1 MESLLLVFLTSFFVG
16 MSGALTP
23 GPVLLVTITETA
35 RRGFMAGPA
44 IALGH
49 GLLELITVV
58 LLTLGVSQVLRVGMV
73 PGLVGLLG
81 GAFLLWMAYR
91 MLRGVAR
98 LSLSSV
104 LLERGSGFAA
114 GPVIAGITASLA
126 NPYWLV
132 WWATVG
138 ASFIV
143 NTVSFGF
150 LGVATFYLG
159 HVSADLVWLAF
170 VAGLITTGRR
180 LMTDRVYRGIIVA
193 CAIFL
198 VALGLFFMLSGAATI
213 MGLELISLAQT

>member
-44 IALGH
+44 PTPGDGPLGR
-49 GLLELITVV
+49 GAAGG
-58 LLTLGVSQVLRVGMV
+58 LTLGVSQILRVGIV

-81 GAFLLWMAYR
+81 GAFLLWMAHG
-91 MLRGVAR
+91 MLRGVGH
-98 LSLSSV
+98 LSLSNV
-104 LLERGSGFAA
+104 LLERGSSLAA
-114 GPVIAGITASLA
+114 GPVVAGITASLA

-143 NTVSFGF
+143 NTTSFGF
-150 LGVATFYLG
+150 LGVASFYVG
-159 HVSADLVWLAF
+159 HVSADLVWLTF

-180 LMTDRVYRGIIVA
+180 LMTDAVYRGIIVV
-193 CAIFL
+193 CALFL